1 MNILPDTFG
10 IHETALRARSRQ
22 LELLAANLANSDTP
36 HFKARAIDF
45 KQLLGQAQQ
54 DALKATNGRHYAL
67 GNDSGSPDAVKY
79 RVPFNAGVDGNTVE
93 MSVEQAQY
101 GKAATEYR
109 ASLMFIENRTSSIK
123 RALRGE

>member
-1 MNILPDTFG
+1 MNILPQPFG

-22 LELLAANLANSDTP
+22 LELLASNLANADTP

-45 KQLLGQAQQ
+45 KQVMGQVQQ
-54 DALKATNGRHYAL
+54 DALKTTDARHYPL
-67 GNDSGSPDAVKY
+67 GNNVGNADGIKY
-79 RVPFNAGVDGNTVE
+79 RVPFSASVDGNTVE

-109 ASLMFIENRTSSIK
+109 ASLMFIENRTNSIK

>member
-1 MNILPDTFG
+1 MNILSDTFG
-10 IHETALRARSRQ
+10 IHETALNARSRQ

-45 KQLLGQAQQ
+45 KQVLGQAQQ
-54 DALKATNGRHYAL
+54 DALKTTNARHFPL
-67 GNDSGSPDAVKY
+67 GQDEGGADGIKY
-79 RVPFNAGVDGNTVE
+79 RVPFNAGIDGNTVE

-101 GKAATEYR
+101 GKAATDYR
-109 ASLMFIENRTSSIK
+109 ATLMFIENRASTIK

>member
-1 MNILPDTFG
+1 MNILPQPFG

-22 LELLAANLANSDTP
+22 LELLASNLANADTP

-45 KQLLGQAQQ
+45 KQVLGQVQQ
-54 DALKATNGRHYAL
+54 DSLKTTDTRHFAL
-67 GNDSGSPDAVKY
+67 GQDAGGADGIKY
-79 RVPFNAGVDGNTVE
+79 RIPFSASVDGNTVE

-101 GKAATEYR
+101 GKAAADYR

>member
-1 MNILPDTFG
+1 MNILPQPFG
-10 IHETALRARSRQ
+10 IHETALRAKSRQ
-22 LELLAANLANSDTP
+22 LELLATNLANGDTP

-45 KQLLGQAQQ
+45 KQLLGQVQQ
-54 DALKATNGRHYAL
+54 DTMKTTDTRHYPL
-67 GNDSGSPDAVKY
+67 GEDAGSADGVKY
-79 RVPFNAGVDGNTVE
+79 RVPFNASVDGNTVE

-109 ASLMFIENRTSSIK
+109 ASLMFIENRTNTIK